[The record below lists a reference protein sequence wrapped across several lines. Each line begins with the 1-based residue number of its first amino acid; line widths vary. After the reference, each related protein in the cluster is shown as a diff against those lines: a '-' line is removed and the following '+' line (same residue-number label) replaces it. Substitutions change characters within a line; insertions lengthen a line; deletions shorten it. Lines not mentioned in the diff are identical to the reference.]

1 MSAQSSSPAAA
12 PRWLSKAV
20 LGFGLASLLSDAGH
34 EAGTA
39 ALPALLATMAA
50 APATLGMIEGIAD
63 GVVCFAKIF
72 GGSLANR
79 PTLRKPVAVLGY
91 LVTGLSIGLF
101 AVATGWLHILAARI
115 IGWLFRGLRSPSRSA
130 MLADA
135 VPKQALGR
143 ALGFHRM
150 MDTIGAI
157 VGPLLAVA
165 LLSRVPLRQVF
176 WVAMI
181 PGVLAAL
188 AFVLLIPG
196 QTTTSREP
204 PPSLLAGIREL
215 PQPFHRFLIA
225 VLSFGVGDFART
237 LLVLRATELLGP
249 SHNATS
255 SVAIAMLLFAVHHAV
270 AAVCAFPAGYLAD
283 RVSPQRVLAVGYA
296 LGVVTALLAAFAQ
309 PSVLFLAVLF
319 VVAGMVIG
327 IEETVEG
334 VLCAKLVP
342 SKLRGSAYGLLAA
355 TNGIGDMIA
364 SSLVGVVWAAYDAT
378 LAFGLAAVA
387 CAVGTVLLLAV
398 SPEEKTSSG
407 LAAR

>member
-1 MSAQSSSPAAA
+1 MSEQTSSPTGA

-50 APATLGMIEGIAD
+50 APATLGFIEGIAD

-101 AVATGWLHILAARI
+101 ALASGWLHILAARI

-143 ALGFHRM
+143 AIGFHRM

-196 QTTTSREP
+196 QTTTTREP

-215 PQPFHRFLIA
+215 PRPFRRFLIA

-237 LLVLRATELLGP
+237 LLVLRATELLGHSHSP
-249 SHNATS
+249 SS
-255 SVAIAMLLFAVHHAV
+255 GVAIAMLLLAVHHAV
-270 AAVCAFPAGYLAD
+270 AAVCALPAGYLAD
-283 RVSPQRVLAVGYA
+283 RVSPRWVLAVGYA

-309 PSVLFLAVLF
+309 PSVLFLAMLF

-327 IEETVEG
+327 IEETIEG

-364 SSLVGVVWAAYDAT
+364 SSVVGVVWAAYGAA

-398 SPEEKTSSG
+398 VPDEKTSTSRE
-407 LAAR
+407 AR

>member
-1 MSAQSSSPAAA
+1 MSEGTPRSPETT
-12 PRWLSKAV
+12 RWLSKAV

-50 APATLGMIEGIAD
+50 APATLGIIEGIAD
-63 GVVCFAKIF
+63 GVVCFAKLF

-79 PTLRKPVAVLGY
+79 PTMRKPVAVLGY
-91 LVTGLSIGLF
+91 AVTGLSIGLF
-101 AVATGWLHILAARI
+101 ALASSWLHILGIRI
-115 IGWLFRGLRSPSRSA
+115 TGWLFRGLRSPSRSA

-135 VPKQALGR
+135 VPRQALGR
-143 ALGFHRM
+143 AIGFHRT

-157 VGPLLAVA
+157 AGPLLAVV

-176 WVAMI
+176 WVSMI
-181 PGVLAAL
+181 PGVLAAV

-204 PPSLLAGIREL
+204 PPALLTGIRDL
-215 PQPFHRFLIA
+215 PRPFRRFLIA

-237 LLVLRATELLGP
+237 LLVLRATELLGRSDQP
-249 SHNATS
+249 GRG
-255 SVAIAMLLFAVHHAV
+255 VAIAMLLLALHHGV
-270 AAVCAFPAGYLAD
+270 AAVCALPAGYLAD
-283 RVSPQRVLAVGYA
+283 RISSRWVLAVGYA

-309 PSVLFLAVLF
+309 PSVTFLAVLF
-319 VVAGMVIG
+319 AVAGMVIG
-327 IEETVEG
+327 IEETIEG

-364 SSLVGVVWAAYDAT
+364 SSVVGVIWAAYGAT
-378 LAFGLAAVA
+378 LAFELAAAA
-387 CAVGTVLLLAV
+387 CAIGTVLLLV
-398 SPEEKTSSG
+398 VVPDENPQTG
-407 LAAR
+407 